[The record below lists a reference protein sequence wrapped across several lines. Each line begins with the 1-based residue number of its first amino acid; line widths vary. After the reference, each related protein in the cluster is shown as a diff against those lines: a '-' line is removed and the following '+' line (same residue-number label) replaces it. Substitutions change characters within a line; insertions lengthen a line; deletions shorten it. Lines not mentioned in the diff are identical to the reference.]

1 MRGDFQ
7 IVFQDPN
14 SSIDPRM
21 RIRDVIAEP
30 LLASNKGSKG
40 NLDSKVEEALGM
52 VGLQPTSMNRL
63 PHELSGG
70 QKQRVS
76 IARAIV
82 TTPKFVVLDEP
93 TSSLDVSV
101 QAQIL
106 NLLKEIQRNYS
117 LSYLL
122 ITHNIDVARYLSDR
136 IAVMYAGMFV
146 EVGDTRT
153 IMENPKHPYTVG
165 LIRSVPKLNQAKGTI
180 SGVAGDVPSPTSPPS
195 GCRFHPRCWLA
206 QEVCRAQAPP
216 LTELSPGHF
225 SACHF
230 AEKVQLWG

>member
-1 MRGDFQ
+1 
-7 IVFQDPN
+7 
-14 SSIDPRM
+14 DPRM

-30 LLASNKGSKG
+30 LLASSKGSKS
-40 NLDSKVEEALGM
+40 NLDSRVEEALGM

-76 IARAIV
+76 IARAII

-106 NLLKEIQRNYS
+106 NLLKTIQRNYN

-146 EVGDTRT
+146 EV
-153 IMENPKHPYTVG
+153 
-165 LIRSVPKLNQAKGTI
+165 
-180 SGVAGDVPSPTSPPS
+180 
-195 GCRFHPRCWLA
+195 
-206 QEVCRAQAPP
+206 
-216 LTELSPGHF
+216 
-225 SACHF
+225 
-230 AEKVQLWG
+230 